1 MARNDED
8 YDFFGDGQY
17 DDSRSSRRAQNR
29 RPSRRDAGR
38 RFAATKAS
46 SPTSILCR
54 RLAVVS
60 GLLAVVVSAT
70 SAVHEIAPY
79 AISFMTAVPGRY
91 IALMAA
97 VLIGITLILVIAAVI
112 LMGFALSWLLLVD
125 LGTDPC
131 TLLNQTISTRLG
143 ISIGNWQAL
152 FNTVLLIFVIIF
164 GGRNLGFGTLANMF
178 LVGYSIDFFS
188 WIWAKVLPA
197 DLFTSMGVRIAVLI
211 PALILFILAASF
223 YMDVDMGTAPY
234 DAVSFIISTH
244 LPNVSFRVIR
254 IVYDFVV
261 TAIAVLLGGK
271 LGIVTVLMVITLGP
285 VIEWLGNIMKQHL
298 NIFDD

>member
-79 AISFMTAVPGRY
+79 AISYMTAVPGRY
-91 IALMAA
+91 IALTAA
-97 VLIGITLILVIAAVI
+97 VLIGITLILVIAARVTMPRYATHGGVSAGGIIALVCAIVCLVI
-112 LMGFALSWLLLVD
+112 GVAVGVLFPEGLIQQSNDKAPVEDTAQMEQGIEQAAGACKEGWQGLDTGGLPGITTVQMC
-125 LGTDPC
+125 TDPRVAFVSFGSESSAAISRAPIESKISELLSQYADNEQ
-131 TLLNQTISTRLG
+131 TKGDWRLLNGKRWMVFGEASKMTALQQQWGGELETITAAADTADS
-143 ISIGNWQAL
+143 GNA
-152 FNTVLLIFVIIF
+152 
-164 GGRNLGFGTLANMF
+164 
-178 LVGYSIDFFS
+178 
-188 WIWAKVLPA
+188 
-197 DLFTSMGVRIAVLI
+197 
-211 PALILFILAASF
+211 
-223 YMDVDMGTAPY
+223 
-234 DAVSFIISTH
+234 
-244 LPNVSFRVIR
+244 
-254 IVYDFVV
+254 
-261 TAIAVLLGGK
+261 
-271 LGIVTVLMVITLGP
+271 
-285 VIEWLGNIMKQHL
+285 
-298 NIFDD
+298 

>member
-29 RPSRRDAGR
+29 RPSGRDAGR

-91 IALMAA
+91 IALTAA
-97 VLIGITLILVIAAVI
+97 VLIGITLILVIAARVTMPRYATHGGVGAGDIIALVCAIVCLVI
-112 LMGFALSWLLLVD
+112 GVAVGVLFPEGLIQQSNDKAPVEDTAQMEQGIEQAAGACKEGWQGLDTGGLPGITTVQMC
-125 LGTDPC
+125 TDPRVAFVSFESESSAAISRAPIESKISELLSQYADNEQ
-131 TLLNQTISTRLG
+131 TKGDWRLLNGKRWMVFGEASKMTALQQQWGGELETITAAADTADS
-143 ISIGNWQAL
+143 GNA
-152 FNTVLLIFVIIF
+152 
-164 GGRNLGFGTLANMF
+164 
-178 LVGYSIDFFS
+178 
-188 WIWAKVLPA
+188 
-197 DLFTSMGVRIAVLI
+197 
-211 PALILFILAASF
+211 
-223 YMDVDMGTAPY
+223 
-234 DAVSFIISTH
+234 
-244 LPNVSFRVIR
+244 
-254 IVYDFVV
+254 
-261 TAIAVLLGGK
+261 
-271 LGIVTVLMVITLGP
+271 
-285 VIEWLGNIMKQHL
+285 
-298 NIFDD
+298 

>member
-91 IALMAA
+91 IALTAA
-97 VLIGITLILVIAAVI
+97 VLIGITLILVIAARVTMPRYATRGGVGAGGIIALVCAIVCLVI
-112 LMGFALSWLLLVD
+112 GVAVGVLFPEGLIQQSNDKAPVEDTAQMEQGIEQAAGACKEGWQGLDTGGLPGITTVQMC
-125 LGTDPC
+125 TDPRVAFVSFESESSAAISRAPIESKISELLSQYADNEQ
-131 TLLNQTISTRLG
+131 TKGDWRLLNGKRWMVFGEASKMTALQQQWGGELETITAAADTADS
-143 ISIGNWQAL
+143 GNA
-152 FNTVLLIFVIIF
+152 
-164 GGRNLGFGTLANMF
+164 
-178 LVGYSIDFFS
+178 
-188 WIWAKVLPA
+188 
-197 DLFTSMGVRIAVLI
+197 
-211 PALILFILAASF
+211 
-223 YMDVDMGTAPY
+223 
-234 DAVSFIISTH
+234 
-244 LPNVSFRVIR
+244 
-254 IVYDFVV
+254 
-261 TAIAVLLGGK
+261 
-271 LGIVTVLMVITLGP
+271 
-285 VIEWLGNIMKQHL
+285 
-298 NIFDD
+298 

>member
-97 VLIGITLILVIAAVI
+97 VLIGITLILVIAARVTMPRYATHGGVGAGGIIALGCAIVCLVI
-112 LMGFALSWLLLVD
+112 GVAVGVLFPEGLIQQSNDKAPVEDTAQMEQGIEQAAGACKEGWQGLDTGGLPGITTVQMC
-125 LGTDPC
+125 TDPRVAFVSFESESSAAISRAPIESKISELLSQYADNEQ
-131 TLLNQTISTRLG
+131 TKGDWRLLNGKRWMVFGEASKMTALQQQWGGELETITAAADTADS
-143 ISIGNWQAL
+143 GNA
-152 FNTVLLIFVIIF
+152 
-164 GGRNLGFGTLANMF
+164 
-178 LVGYSIDFFS
+178 
-188 WIWAKVLPA
+188 
-197 DLFTSMGVRIAVLI
+197 
-211 PALILFILAASF
+211 
-223 YMDVDMGTAPY
+223 
-234 DAVSFIISTH
+234 
-244 LPNVSFRVIR
+244 
-254 IVYDFVV
+254 
-261 TAIAVLLGGK
+261 
-271 LGIVTVLMVITLGP
+271 
-285 VIEWLGNIMKQHL
+285 
-298 NIFDD
+298 

>member
-91 IALMAA
+91 IALTAA
-97 VLIGITLILVIAAVI
+97 VLIGITLILVIAARVTMPRYATHGGVGADGIIALVCAIVCLVI
-112 LMGFALSWLLLVD
+112 GVAVGVLFPEGLIQQSNDKAPVEDTAQMEQGIEQAAGACKEGWQGLDTGGLPGITTVQMC
-125 LGTDPC
+125 TDPRVAFVSFGSESSAAISRAPIESKISELLSQYADNEQ
-131 TLLNQTISTRLG
+131 TKGDWRLLNGKRWMVFGEASKMTALQQQWGGELETITAAADTADS
-143 ISIGNWQAL
+143 GNA
-152 FNTVLLIFVIIF
+152 
-164 GGRNLGFGTLANMF
+164 
-178 LVGYSIDFFS
+178 
-188 WIWAKVLPA
+188 
-197 DLFTSMGVRIAVLI
+197 
-211 PALILFILAASF
+211 
-223 YMDVDMGTAPY
+223 
-234 DAVSFIISTH
+234 
-244 LPNVSFRVIR
+244 
-254 IVYDFVV
+254 
-261 TAIAVLLGGK
+261 
-271 LGIVTVLMVITLGP
+271 
-285 VIEWLGNIMKQHL
+285 
-298 NIFDD
+298 

>member
-91 IALMAA
+91 IALTAA
-97 VLIGITLILVIAAVI
+97 VLIGITLILVIAARVTMPRSATHGGVGAGGIIALVCAIVCLVI
-112 LMGFALSWLLLVD
+112 GVAVGVLFPEGLIQQSNDKAPVEDTAQMEQGIEQAAGACKEGWQGLDTGGLPGITTVQMC
-125 LGTDPC
+125 TDPRVAFVSFESESSAAISRAPIESKISELLSQYADNEQ
-131 TLLNQTISTRLG
+131 TKGDWRLLNGKRWMVFGEASKMTALQQQWGGELETITAAADTADS
-143 ISIGNWQAL
+143 GNA
-152 FNTVLLIFVIIF
+152 
-164 GGRNLGFGTLANMF
+164 
-178 LVGYSIDFFS
+178 
-188 WIWAKVLPA
+188 
-197 DLFTSMGVRIAVLI
+197 
-211 PALILFILAASF
+211 
-223 YMDVDMGTAPY
+223 
-234 DAVSFIISTH
+234 
-244 LPNVSFRVIR
+244 
-254 IVYDFVV
+254 
-261 TAIAVLLGGK
+261 
-271 LGIVTVLMVITLGP
+271 
-285 VIEWLGNIMKQHL
+285 
-298 NIFDD
+298 